1 MRQCVWTVRTTSQE
15 GREGKNTGCVLS
27 RLCNYEASEVD
38 ELDRQGLTWGLWL
51 KPTWGRAYLVSIS
64 WVRVHWGKSRQESEG
79 RNWSSSHG
87 GALFTELFSPG
98 LLSRLLYHSGL
109 SSQST
114 QPTVGWDPTVDESGP
129 GPTGQSTGATFSV
142 KFPCLKWLQL
152 SSSWQKTRQE
162 RWQSVAFT
170 FNRGARKSP
179 DNTAHLYRPTILH
192 LYLQKKGMF
201 I

>member
-1 MRQCVWTVRTTSQE
+1 MSYLGFITKTNLGKGLFGFHILSQSSLREVEAGIWRQKLKQQPRRSTVYWTV
-15 GREGKNTGCVLS
+15 
-27 RLCNYEASEVD
+27 
-38 ELDRQGLTWGLWL
+38 
-51 KPTWGRAYLVSIS
+51 
-64 WVRVHWGKSRQESEG
+64 
-79 RNWSSSHG
+79 
-87 GALFTELFSPG
+87 SPG
-98 LLSRLLYHSGL
+98 LLSWLLYHSGL

-114 QPTVGWDPTVDESGP
+114 QPTVGWDLTVDESGP